1 MPERYQDEIEE
12 ILKGIEE
19 DEPAR
24 PVRRTQP
31 IIDDLPRSSTQEGPR
46 PRDPEGAATVP
57 RSRWQAVTP
66 AKVALVAFVILIVGL
81 VFQSAGLGP
90 LIWVGLLG
98 LAGAY
103 LLFFIRPRSIN
114 KDKRWRGRSIES
126 RGPSHWQ
133 RFKRWLGE

>member
-12 ILKGIEE
+12 ILKGIED
-19 DEPAR
+19 DEPPR
-24 PVRRTQP
+24 PARRTQP
-31 IIDDLPRSSTQEGPR
+31 IIDDLPSSVTEGSPRAREQEREAQQPR
-46 PRDPEGAATVP
+46 KG
-57 RSRWQAVTP
+57 WQAVTP
-66 AKVALVAFVILIVGL
+66 AKVALVAFVVLIVGL

-103 LLFFIRPRSIN
+103 LLFFVRPRAIN

-133 RFKRWLGE
+133 RFKRWMSE